1 MEIATDRT
9 EQSNGAANAGEPTH
23 AERHALAADFPPLAK
38 ETRTH
43 VPTEAA
49 AHYLSRRPQTLRG
62 WACREDGP
70 IRPHRVNGR
79 LLWPVAGL
87 LAVLGV
93 EGSK

>member
-1 MEIATDRT
+1 METAI
-9 EQSNGAANAGEPTH
+9 
-23 AERHALAADFPPLAK
+23 AERGERQGDSRSIAAHFPPLAK

-87 LAVLGV
+87 LAVLGL
-93 EGSK
+93 EASK

>member
-1 MEIATDRT
+1 MDIATART
-9 EQSNGAANAGEPTH
+9 ERTNGAANVGEPTQ
-23 AERHALAADFPPLAK
+23 AERYTPAAHFPPLAE

-43 VPTEAA
+43 ISTEAA

-87 LAVLGV
+87 LAVLGL
-93 EGSK
+93 EASK

>member
-1 MEIATDRT
+1 VDIATARA
-9 EQSNGAANAGEPTH
+9 EQTNRAANVVEPTH
-23 AERHALAADFPPLAK
+23 AERYSPPAKFPPLDK
-38 ETRTH
+38 ETRSH

-79 LLWPVAGL
+79 LLWPVADL
-87 LAVLGV
+87 LAVLGL
-93 EGSK
+93 EASK